1 MNDTLPMN
9 DAAPI
14 LDPRP
19 QPDGNV
25 YERIGCAARE
35 ANGWDVVMRP
45 EGSGRFPER
54 VRTARAALRQ
64 LEAAIAEFTKGQTSE
79 AAQASPLW
87 RAMRE
92 VQSTPRLLRSAIHAV
107 SDRPKIVAQLPRVL
121 LNERPVEPRVAA
133 AAAIYLR
140 AVNGEFSADTFR
152 SFVRSCQEHEPFNV
166 DELWNIVAF
175 LRFVLLEW
183 LIARTQA
190 LLHSLD
196 ARAAEVLPIWL
207 KSLRAITNADLV
219 FLIEPLIVFDALLK
233 QDPAGAYTRMDFES
247 RELYRKHIAFIARH
261 SDCTERDV
269 AQAVLELARNGGAQ
283 PAGDPRVALRRIH
296 VGYYLVDKGV
306 SQLSERVG
314 FHPPV
319 SYRLRRSLRANGEDV
334 FITGIQLFTLLIL
347 AAIVFP
353 VLPAIPGF
361 LKFAVAVLVLL
372 LPAMQGAVDFVNHAI
387 MAIFEPSPLP
397 KLDFSSA
404 IPSEYSTL
412 VVVPSLLLNEEQVIR
427 LVNDLEVRYLANRDP
442 HLHFALLSDLADSVS
457 TPREKDA
464 HPLVDL
470 AARLI
475 GELNEKYRSGQG
487 GGFILLHRHR
497 IFNARQGVWMGWER
511 KRGKLLD
518 LNKLLM
524 GEYDA
529 FPIKSG
535 GTDLLRQIRYIIT
548 LDSDTE
554 LPRDTAV
561 RLVGAI
567 AHPLN
572 QAVIDPRLRI
582 VTAGY
587 GILQPR
593 VGITVQSAARS
604 RLAAIFSGQSG
615 FDIYT
620 RAISDPYQDMFG
632 EGIFTGKGIY
642 EVAALHA
649 VLNRRFPRN
658 ALLSHDLIEGAYAR
672 AGLATDIEIIDDYPS
687 HYSAYSRRLHRWVR
701 GDWQIVQWMLSR
713 VPDESGKWGA
723 NPISAISRWKILDNL
738 RRSLVD
744 PFLLIL
750 FVAGWLWLPGGPLYW
765 TAISLV
771 LLIFSPVVQFCFALG
786 QAMIGGHKGQTAEA
800 FSGLAHALLLSLL
813 RLIFLAHQTLLAIDA
828 IVRSMVRRL
837 ITGERLLEWET
848 AAQAEARSGRK
859 TPVDRYLALLPLV
872 VIGIAVAVWLW
883 APQKKAIL
891 CAAPILLLWG
901 LASLVTAWLDRAPRE
916 RETVNSADK
925 DFLLGHALRIWRYFH
940 QFGAEQHNYL
950 IPDNVEEDGFFE
962 AARVSPTNIG
972 LLLNARQAACELGF
986 ITVPEFA
993 ALTSKTMATIARLEK
1008 YRGHLYNWYNTETL
1022 APLDAS
1028 PFVSSVDSGNFVAS
1042 LYTLRTGAID
1052 LERRPLFSPGL
1063 FAGLH
1068 AHWRLLEDEPKL
1080 RPSLARLRIPAETA
1094 GLSTWIK
1101 WLPAAE
1107 EGLKKAAASLPA
1119 EARHAWWLTETHRR
1133 IEAIRMLVVDYL
1145 PWLLPEFEE
1154 LSLLREI
1161 EVCEVTAT
1169 FFISDAIECTQALL
1183 ARLSERRSGAAA
1195 NRSGAELTDR
1205 AGALLTAA
1213 ADNLRALAGTLGA
1226 IAEDAER
1233 CAEQTEFAFLVD
1245 PGRRILS
1252 IGFDVRK
1259 EKLHEACYD
1268 MVASEARIATFLAI
1282 ARGDL
1287 SQQSWF
1293 KLARDHVYAYGRF
1306 LLLSWSGTMFE
1317 YLMPALWMRS
1327 YPETMI
1333 ARTQDAVV
1341 DVQRSFAR
1349 SLGIPWGISESGAA
1363 RRDHAGHYHY
1373 QAFGITSIALWFE
1386 ASAGPVVSP
1395 YSTFLALSVDPN
1407 ESLRNLR
1414 RMESAGWVGPF
1425 GFYEAADYIASRRSP
1440 ELVREWMAHHQGMAL
1455 LALTNLLCNDV
1466 VQHWFHEN
1474 PLVQATE
1481 LLLHEIPQSKAA
1493 LKAKLEETAPIRA
1506 A

>member
-1 MNDTLPMN
+1 MNDI
-9 DAAPI
+9 API
-14 LDPRP
+14 LDSG
-19 QPDGNV
+19 QQLNSNMH
-25 YERIGCAARE
+25 ERIGNAAHAASR
-35 ANGWDVVMRP
+35 WDVVMRP
-45 EGSGRFPER
+45 EGPGRFPER
-54 VRTARAALRQ
+54 VRAASTALQQ
-64 LEAAIAEFTKGQTSE
+64 LEAEIARFTKSATSE
-79 AAQASPLW
+79 DAQSSPLW
-87 RAMRE
+87 RALRE

-107 SDRPKIVAQLPRVL
+107 SDRPKIVAQLPRVVVG
-121 LNERPVEPRVAA
+121 NQPIEPRAAA
-133 AAAIYLR
+133 AAAIYLH
-140 AVNGEFSADTFR
+140 AVSGDFSADTFR
-152 SFVRSCQEHEPFNV
+152 GFVGNCQEHEPLNV
-166 DELWNIVAF
+166 DELWNIAAF

-183 LIARTQA
+183 ILERSRTLLRSPDSAGAEA
-190 LLHSLD
+190 LP
-196 ARAAEVLPIWL
+196 VWL

-219 FLIEPLIVFDALLK
+219 FLIEPLIVFDTLLK
-233 QDPAGAYTRMDFES
+233 QDPAGSYTRMDFES
-247 RELYRKHIAFIARH
+247 RELYREHIAFIARH
-261 SDCTERDV
+261 SDCTEREV
-269 AQAVLELARNGGAQ
+269 AQAVLDLARGGGAQ
-283 PAGDPRVALRRIH
+283 PANDPRMALRYIH

-306 SQLSERVG
+306 SRLAERVG
-314 FHPPV
+314 FHPPLSHRV
-319 SYRLRRSLRANGEDV
+319 RQFVRANGEDL

-347 AAIVFP
+347 AVVLFP
-353 VLPAIPGF
+353 LLPKIPGF

-372 LPAMQGAVDFVNHAI
+372 LPAAQGAVDFINNVI
-387 MAIFEPSPLP
+387 MALFEPSPLP

-404 IPSEYSTL
+404 VPAECATL
-412 VVVPSLLLNEEQVIR
+412 VTVPSLLLNENQVTR
-427 LVNDLEVRYLANRDP
+427 LVNDLEVRYLANRDAN
-442 HLHFALLSDLADSVS
+442 LHFALLTDLADSVS
-457 TPREKDA
+457 TPREKDS

-470 AARLI
+470 AVRLI
-475 GELNEKYRSGQG
+475 DELNEKYRSAQG
-487 GGFILLHRHR
+487 GGFVLLHRHR

-518 LNKLLM
+518 LNKLLT

-535 GTDLLRQIRYIIT
+535 KIDILRQIRYIIT

-554 LPRDTAV
+554 LPRDTAS
-561 RLVGAI
+561 RLIGAI

-582 VTAGY
+582 VTEGY

-604 RLAAIFSGQSG
+604 RMAAIFSGQNG

-620 RAISDPYQDMFG
+620 RAISDPYQDLFG

-672 AGLATDIEIIDDYPS
+672 AGLVTDVEIVDDYPS

-701 GDWQIVQWMLSR
+701 GDWQIAQWMFSR
-713 VPDESGKWGA
+713 VPDESGKWGT

-744 PFLLIL
+744 PFLFIL

-765 TAISLV
+765 TAIPLA
-771 LLIFSPVVQFCFALG
+771 LLIFPAVVQFCFALG
-786 QAMIGGHKGQTAEA
+786 RALTGGHKGQAAEA
-800 FSGLAHALLLSLL
+800 LSGLGHSLLLILL
-813 RLIFLAHQTLLAIDA
+813 RLVFLGHQTLLALDA
-828 IVRSMVRRL
+828 IIRSLVRRF

-848 AAQAEARSGRK
+848 AAQAEQRSDRRA
-859 TPVDRYLALLPLV
+859 PVDRYLAILPLV
-872 VIGIAVAVWLW
+872 TLGLAAAVWLW
-883 APQKKAIL
+883 APQKRAIL
-891 CAAPILLLWG
+891 YAAPILLLWA
-901 LASLVTAWLDRAPRE
+901 LASVVTAWLDRAPRE
-916 RETVNSADK
+916 REPLSSADGT
-925 DFLLGHALRIWRYFH
+925 FLLGHALRIWRYFH
-940 QFGAEQHNYL
+940 QFGVERHRYL

-993 ALTSKTMATIARLEK
+993 TLSCETLATIARLEK

-1022 APLDAS
+1022 EPLDAS

-1042 LYTLRTGAID
+1042 LYTLRAGAKY
-1052 LERRPLFSPGL
+1052 LEQRKPLLSPIL

-1068 AHWRLLEDEPKL
+1068 VHWRLLLNEPRL
-1080 RPSLARLRIPAETA
+1080 RSSLTRLRIPAESA
-1094 GLSTWIK
+1094 SLSAWLK

-1107 EGLKKAAASLPA
+1107 EGLREAAASLPT
-1119 EARHAWWLTETHRR
+1119 EARDAWWLTETERR
-1133 IEAIRMLVVDYL
+1133 IKAIRTLIRDYL
-1145 PWLLPEFEE
+1145 PWLEPEFAKLN
-1154 LSLLREI
+1154 LSP
-1161 EVCEVTAT
+1161 EVALDEVTSE

-1183 ARLSERRSGAAA
+1183 ARLSGMQ
-1195 NRSGAELTDR
+1195 GELAKDESTLELSDR
-1205 AGALLTAA
+1205 LRMLLTAA
-1213 ADNLRALAGTLGA
+1213 SENLCVLAGRLGG
-1226 IAEDAER
+1226 IAENAER
-1233 CAEQTEFAFLVD
+1233 CAEQTEFGFLID

-1268 MVASEARIATFLAI
+1268 MIASEARIATFLAI

-1327 YPETMI
+1327 YPGTLI

-1341 DVQRSFAR
+1341 DVQRSFVR

-1363 RRDHAGHYHY
+1363 RKDHAGHYHY
-1373 QAFGITSIALWFE
+1373 QAFGVTSVALWFE
-1386 ASAGPVVSP
+1386 ASSGPVVSP
-1395 YSTFLALSVDPN
+1395 YSTFLALSVDPD
-1407 ESLRNLR
+1407 ESLHNLR

-1425 GFYEAADYIASRRSP
+1425 GFYEAADFIASRRSP
-1440 ELVREWMAHHQGMAL
+1440 ELVREWMAHHQGMSL
-1455 LALTNLLCNDV
+1455 LAVTNLLRENV
-1466 VQHWFHEN
+1466 VQQWFHDN

>member
-1 MNDTLPMN
+1 MNDT
-9 DAAPI
+9 API
-14 LDPRP
+14 LETRQ
-19 QPDGNV
+19 QPNGDV
-25 YERIGCAARE
+25 HARIGSAAHE
-35 ANGWDVVMRP
+35 ASLWDVVMRP
-45 EGSGRFPER
+45 TRPGKFPER
-54 VRTARAALRQ
+54 VRAARTALQQ
-64 LEAAIAEFTKGQTSE
+64 LEAEIARFTKSATSE
-79 AAQASPLW
+79 DAQASPLW
-87 RAMRE
+87 RALRE

-107 SDRPKIVAQLPRVL
+107 SDRPKIVAQLPRVVVK
-121 LNERPVEPRVAA
+121 EQPVEPRAAA
-133 AAAIYLR
+133 AAAIYLH
-140 AVNGEFSADTFR
+140 AVSGEFSADTFR
-152 SFVRSCQEHEPFNV
+152 SFVRACQEHEPFNV
-166 DELWNIVAF
+166 DELWNIAAF

-183 LIARTQA
+183 ILERTRTLLRSSGSAGAEA
-190 LLHSLD
+190 LP
-196 ARAAEVLPIWL
+196 VWL

-219 FLIEPLIVFDALLK
+219 FLIEPLITFDALLK
-233 QDPAGAYTRMDFES
+233 QDPAGAYVRMDFES
-247 RELYRKHIAFIARH
+247 RELYRKHIALIARY
-261 SDCTERDV
+261 SDCTEREV
-269 AQAVLELARNGGAQ
+269 AQAALDLAREGGAQ
-283 PAGDPRVALRRIH
+283 PANDPRVALRRIH
-296 VGYYLVDKGV
+296 VGYYLADKGI
-306 SQLSERVG
+306 SGLAKRVG
-314 FHPPV
+314 FHPPIA
-319 SYRLRRSLRANGEDV
+319 YRIRQFLCTNGEDF

-347 AAIVFP
+347 AVVLFP
-353 VLPAIPGF
+353 VLPKIPGF

-372 LPAMQGAVDFVNHAI
+372 FPAAQGAVDFVNNLI
-387 MAIFEPSPLP
+387 MALFEPNPLP
-397 KLDFSSA
+397 KLDFSDA
-404 IPSEYSTL
+404 IPAECATL
-412 VVVPSLLLNEEQVIR
+412 VVVPSLLLNEKQVTR
-427 LVNDLEVRYLANRDP
+427 LVNDLEVRYLANRDAN
-442 HLHFALLSDLADSVS
+442 LHFALLTDLADSVS
-457 TPREKDA
+457 TPREKDS

-470 AARLI
+470 AVRLI
-475 GELNEKYRSGQG
+475 GELNEKYHSAQG

-518 LNKLLM
+518 LNKLLTN
-524 GEYDA
+524 EYDA

-535 GTDLLRQIRYIIT
+535 RADVLWQIRYIIT

-554 LPRDTAV
+554 LPRDAAA
-561 RLVGAI
+561 RLIGAI

-572 QAVIDPRLRI
+572 QAVIDPKLRI
-582 VTAGY
+582 VTEGY

-604 RLAAIFSGQSG
+604 RLAALFSGQNG

-620 RAISDPYQDMFG
+620 RAISDPYQDLFG

-701 GDWQIVQWMLSR
+701 GDWQIVQWMFSR
-713 VPDESGKWGA
+713 VPDESGKWGP

-744 PFLLIL
+744 PSLFIL
-750 FVAGWLWLPGGPLYW
+750 FVAGWFWLPGGPLYW
-765 TAISLV
+765 TVIPLA
-771 LLIFSPVVQFCFALG
+771 LLIFPAVIQFCFALG
-786 QAMIGGHKGQTAEA
+786 RAMTSGHKGQVAEA
-800 FSGLAHALLLSLL
+800 LSGLGHSLLLTLL

-828 IVRSMVRRL
+828 IVRSLVRRF

-848 AAQAEARSGRK
+848 AAQAEQRSGRRV
-859 TPVDRYLALLPLV
+859 PVDRYLAILPLV
-872 VIGIAVAVWLW
+872 AIGLAAVVWLW
-883 APQKKAIL
+883 APQKRAIL
-891 CAAPILLLWG
+891 CAAPILLLWA
-901 LASLVTAWLDRAPRE
+901 LASAVTAWLDRAPRE
-916 RETVNSADK
+916 REPLNSTDET
-925 DFLLGHALRIWRYFH
+925 FLLGHALRIWRYFH
-940 QFGAEQHNYL
+940 QFGVERHNYL

-993 ALTSKTMATIARLEK
+993 ALTCETMVTIARLEK

-1022 APLDAS
+1022 EPLDAA

-1042 LYTLRTGAID
+1042 LYTLRTGAKA
-1052 LERRPLFSPGL
+1052 LERKPLLSPHL

-1068 AHWRLLEDEPKL
+1068 AHWHLLLNEPRL
-1080 RPSLARLRIPAETA
+1080 RSSLTRIRIPAASAT
-1094 GLSTWIK
+1094 LSIWLK

-1107 EGLKKAAASLPA
+1107 EGLKDAAASLPA
-1119 EARHAWWLTETHRR
+1119 EVRESWWFAETSRR
-1133 IEAIRMLVVDYL
+1133 ITAIRALIHDYL
-1145 PWLLPEFEE
+1145 PWLEPEFGRLN
-1154 LSLLREI
+1154 LSP
-1161 EVCEVTAT
+1161 EVALNEVSSE
-1169 FFISDAIECTQALL
+1169 FFISDAIECTQALR
-1183 ARLSERRSGAAA
+1183 ARLTEMQSGFAEDESKLKLSNCLRISLAAA
-1195 NRSGAELTDR
+1195 AE
-1205 AGALLTAA
+1205 
-1213 ADNLRALAGTLGA
+1213 NLCALAGRLSG

-1268 MVASEARIATFLAI
+1268 MIASEARIATFLAI

-1327 YPETMI
+1327 YPGTLI

-1341 DVQRSFAR
+1341 DVQRSFGR

-1373 QAFGITSIALWFE
+1373 QAFGVTSIALWFE

-1395 YSTFLALSVDPN
+1395 YSTFLALSVDPD

-1425 GFYEAADYIASRRSP
+1425 GFYEAADFIVSRRSP
-1440 ELVREWMAHHQGMAL
+1440 ELVREWMAHHQGMSL
-1455 LALTNLLCNDV
+1455 LAVTNLLRENV
-1466 VQHWFHEN
+1466 VQKWFHAN